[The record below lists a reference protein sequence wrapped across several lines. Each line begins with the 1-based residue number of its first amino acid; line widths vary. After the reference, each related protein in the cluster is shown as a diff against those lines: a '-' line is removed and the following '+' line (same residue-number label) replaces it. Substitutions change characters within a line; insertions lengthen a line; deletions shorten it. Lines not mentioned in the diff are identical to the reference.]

1 MEVILSNRMEAFKP
15 SIFSELAAYKRKK
28 LEEGCS
34 IIDLSIGSPDM
45 PPPAFVTDILANTA
59 GNGNEYGYSL
69 TGTEELH
76 KAIATYYTSTYGA
89 TLQQS
94 QEILMLM
101 GSQDGLVHLPMV
113 FANPGDYILVP
124 DPGYTAYAT
133 GIAMAGAVPYLM
145 PLQKKNGFLP
155 NLSLIPEDAAER
167 AKLMILNFPG
177 NPVPAMANEAFFS
190 EVIAFAKKYNIIVV
204 HDFAYGEL
212 YFEGKKPISFLS
224 VSGAKDV
231 GIEINSLS
239 KSFNMAGC
247 RIGYAIGNEKIIAA
261 LGQLKSNLDYGV
273 FYPIQQAA
281 AKALQEGAQFCEES
295 RRMYER
301 RRDILIDG
309 LEALGWKVDKPAGS
323 MFIWAEIPN
332 RWNSLDFAY
341 ALIDRANVVVTPGH
355 AFGPSGEGFVRIAL
369 VQTEDKLRLAL
380 RNIQKSGIFG

>member
-1 MEVILSNRMEAFKP
+1 
-15 SIFSELAAYKRKK
+15 
-28 LEEGCS
+28 
-34 IIDLSIGSPDM
+34 
-45 PPPAFVTDILANTA
+45 
-59 GNGNEYGYSL
+59 
-69 TGTEELH
+69 
-76 KAIATYYTSTYGA
+76 
-89 TLQQS
+89 
-94 QEILMLM
+94 
-101 GSQDGLVHLPMV
+101 
-113 FANPGDYILVP
+113 
-124 DPGYTAYAT
+124 
-133 GIAMAGAVPYLM
+133 
-145 PLQKKNGFLP
+145 
-155 NLSLIPEDAAER
+155 
-167 AKLMILNFPG
+167 MILNFPG

-190 EVIAFAKKYNIIVV
+190 EVIAFAKQYNIIVV

-281 AKALQEGAQFCEES
+281 AKALREGAQFCEES

-323 MFIWAEIPN
+323 MFIWAEIPKG
-332 RWNSLDFAY
+332 WSSLEFVY
-341 ALIDRANVVVTPGH
+341 ALMDRANVVVTPGH

-380 RNIQKSGIFG
+380 QNIQKSGIFG

>member
-1 MEVILSNRMEAFKP
+1 MKVVLSNRMEAFKP

-28 LEEGCS
+28 IEEGCTM
-34 IIDLSIGSPDM
+34 IDLSIGSPDM
-45 PPPAFVTDILANTA
+45 PPPAFVTDILANA
-59 GNGNEYGYSL
+59 AKDGKEYGYSL
-69 TGTEELH
+69 AGTEDLH
-76 KAIATYYTSTYGA
+76 KAISDYYASTYDVI
-89 TLQQS
+89 LQQS
-94 QEILMLM
+94 QEVLMLM

-145 PLQKKNGFLP
+145 PLQKKNDFLP
-155 NLSLIPEDAAER
+155 DLSLIPEDVAKR
-167 AKLMILNFPG
+167 SKLMILNFPG
-177 NPVPAMANEAFFS
+177 NPVPTMASDAFFS
-190 EVIAFAKKYNIIVV
+190 EVIAFAKQYNIIVV
-204 HDFAYGEL
+204 HDFAYSEL

-247 RIGYAIGNEKIIAA
+247 RIGYAIGNKKIIAA
-261 LGQLKSNLDYGV
+261 LEQLKSNLDYGV

-281 AKALQEGAQFCEES
+281 AKALREGALFCEEN
-295 RRMYER
+295 RRIYER

-332 RWNSLDFAY
+332 GWSSLDFTY

-369 VQTEDKLRLAL
+369 VQTEDNLQLAL
-380 RNIQKSGIFG
+380 QNIQRSGIFS

>member
-1 MEVILSNRMEAFKP
+1 MEMILSNRMEAFKP
-15 SIFSELAAYKRKK
+15 SIFSELAAYKQKK
-28 LEEGCS
+28 LKEGCS
-34 IIDLSIGSPDM
+34 IIDLSIGSPDT
-45 PPPAFVTDILANTA
+45 PPPAFVTDILANAA

-69 TGTEELH
+69 AGTEELH
-76 KAIATYYTSTYGA
+76 KAIAAYYANTYDV
-89 TLQQS
+89 TLQQP

-133 GIAMAGAVPYLM
+133 GIAMAGAIPYLM

-155 NLSLIPEDAAER
+155 DLSLIPEDAAKR

-190 EVIAFAKKYNIIVV
+190 EVIAFAKQYNIIVV

-247 RIGYAIGNEKIIAA
+247 RIGYATGNEKIIAA

-281 AKALQEGAQFCEES
+281 AKALREGAQFCEES

-323 MFIWAEIPN
+323 MFIWAEIPKG
-332 RWNSLDFAY
+332 WSSLEFVY
-341 ALIDRANVVVTPGH
+341 ALMDRANVVVTPGH
-355 AFGPSGEGFVRIAL
+355 AFGSSGEGFVRIAL

-380 RNIQKSGIFG
+380 QNIQKSGIFG